1 MPEAIDH
8 GKILQPNG
16 GRDELNLAEFPITL
30 LADRVPDG
38 CTEITFEDEV
48 YDHQAG
54 EKIGRRLTVKG
65 DKEYGLPTA
74 IDDEVLFALIQITKL
89 YNDFRER
96 EVKFSRYEVLRLLG
110 WRDDSVNYRRLT
122 ESLRRWKRREP
133 LLRKGMVEQT
143 RPDLDDR
150 RVQHH
155 RQPLDTRGHRSATR
169 ATPETPNHATTSFH
183 WNKVVFQSFQAE
195 NLKRID
201 AKTYFSLKSSVAKRM
216 YRFLD
221 KRFYHKTRM
230 AVRPARLR
238 VRACRAEPQ
247 LREERRQD
255 QGEAPAGPRGTGGD
269 RLHRAAS
276 QGEAVH
282 QRRGRAGRSTSAR
295 KSPRRAY
302 STTPAP
308 AEPVSDIV
316 KELIQRGVTEA
327 TAVELASDHDAA
339 TIEAKLEVLDWLVAK
354 KDKRVSKS
362 PAGYLVDSIRKGYA
376 EPKGFESKALV
387 RNARS
392 KKPTPARR
400 RKKRGVSKPRRRHG
414 RRPKQRRNRPAST
427 PIGMSLTPTQQAEL
441 MAAAME
447 ADPEKRENIEE
458 QRRRRLMWF
467 VEAMEKNLRNNYI
480 ERLLAEKTP
489 A

>member
-8 GKILQPNG
+8 GRILQPNG

-54 EKIGRRLTVKG
+54 EKIKRRLTVKG

-110 WRDDSVNYRRLT
+110 WRDDSVNYRRLS
-122 ESLRRWKRREP
+122 ESLRRWKRVNLSYEKAWWNK
-133 LLRKGMVEQT
+133 LDQT
-143 RPDLDDR
+143 WMTEEFNIIDNLSIPEDTHRGPGRPPKR
-150 RVQHH
+150 R
-155 RQPLDTRGHRSATR
+155 T
-169 ATPETPNHATTSFH
+169 HATTSFH

-221 KRFYHKTRM
+221 KRFYHKLEWPFDLHDFAFEHVGLSRSYEKNAGKIKEKLQPGLDELEAIGFISPLPKEKRYTKTGTRWTINLGRNV
-230 AVRPARLR
+230 AQASLFDTPAR
-238 VRACRAEPQ
+238 
-247 LREERRQD
+247 
-255 QGEAPAGPRGTGGD
+255 
-269 RLHRAAS
+269 
-276 QGEAVH
+276 
-282 QRRGRAGRSTSAR
+282 
-295 KSPRRAY
+295 
-302 STTPAP
+302 

-327 TAVELASDHDAA
+327 TAVELASNHDAA
-339 TIEAKLEVLDWLVAK
+339 TIEAKLEVLDWLAAK

-362 PAGYLVDSIRKGYA
+362 PAGYLVDSIRKGYV
-376 EPKGFESKALV
+376 EPKGFESKA
-387 RNARS
+387 ARAERE
-392 KKPTPARR
+392 KQDADMRKAAEEKR
-400 RKKRGVSKPRRRHG
+400 RKQAEKEAREKAEAEAKKARID
-414 RRPKQRRNRPAST
+414 AYW
-427 PIGMSLTPTQQAEL
+427 MSLTPTQQAEL

-447 ADPEKRENIEE
+447 ANPEERENIEE

-480 ERLLAEKTP
+480 ERLLVEKTP